1 MAELD
6 GLPVEGESLEVEMS
20 APSFPDAELARDVS
34 LPTETSD
41 TSGPSSFVLD
51 LLGLAAKAIVVA
63 VVIKLLLVQV
73 FWIPSESMYDTLE
86 VGDRVAVNK
95 LAYRFG
101 NVGRGNVVVFDLEPR
116 ADESLPSTAVR
127 TVAEAIGLRT
137 PQSDLIKRVI
147 ALPGE
152 SIEVRD
158 NTVFID
164 GVALVEPYAIWDGQ
178 NPTFGPE
185 VIPDGTVFVMGDN
198 RSHSRDSRIFGP
210 VPQDRIIGRAFVVL
224 WPVANWS
231 GL

>member
-1 MAELD
+1 VADPD
-6 GLPVEGESLEVEMS
+6 GHPVEGEAQDLEMS
-20 APSFPDAELARDVS
+20 APSFPDAEFVSDVGVQ
-34 LPTETSD
+34 PDAPKEND
-41 TSGPSSFVLD
+41 GPGFFLD
-51 LLGLAAKAIVVA
+51 LLGLAAKAILVA

-95 LAYRFG
+95 LAYRLG
-101 NVGRGNVVVFDLEPR
+101 SVGRGNVVVFDLEPR
-116 ADESLPSTAVR
+116 AAESLPSAAVR
-127 TVAEAIGLRT
+127 TVAEAVGLRT

-164 GVALVEPYAIWDGQ
+164 GVALVEPYAIWDGA
-178 NPTFGPE
+178 NPAFGPE
-185 VIPDGTVFVMGDN
+185 VIPEGTVFVMGDN

-210 VPQDRIIGRAFVVL
+210 IPQDRIIGRAFVVL

>member
-1 MAELD
+1 MAEFD
-6 GLPVEGESLEVEMS
+6 GQPAQGESLDVEVS
-20 APSFPDAELARDVS
+20 ALSFPDAEPPRDSVAS
-34 LPTETSD
+34 P
-41 TSGPSSFVLD
+41 GPSEKSERPGFFVD

-63 VVIKLLLVQV
+63 VIIKLLLVQV

-116 ADESLPSTAVR
+116 RGESLPSAAVR

-147 ALPGE
+147 GLPGE

-158 NTVFID
+158 NTVFVD
-164 GVALVEPYAIWDGQ
+164 GVALVEPYAIWDGA

-185 VIPDGTVFVMGDN
+185 VVPEGTVFVMGDN
-198 RSHSRDSRIFGP
+198 RSHSRDSRVFGP

>member
-6 GLPVEGESLEVEMS
+6 GLPIEGESLEVEMS
-20 APSFPDAELARDVS
+20 APSFPDAELASDVS

-41 TSGPSSFVLD
+41 KSDPSGFVLD

-116 ADESLPSTAVR
+116 ADESLPSAAVR

-185 VIPDGTVFVMGDN
+185 VVPDGKVFVMGDN